1 MAKTLKK
8 ALTMLQLLA
17 SKPDQTH
24 SLGWISKQLKIHPS
38 SCVYLLNTLVESGFV
53 DQESARKGYALGPMI
68 HYLAA
73 QGPYRQDLV
82 SAAEPV
88 METLAGQ
95 LQQTLVLAKLH
106 HGSRIILTVVD
117 GNREIRIRRE
127 SLFRDTV
134 LDTATGQLL
143 VAHLPASE
151 QAAYR
156 SGSTPFSD
164 SRMAAILKQGGAT
177 YEPPGS
183 MFVQVAVP
191 VYRGAAV
198 TAALGVSMPKVG
210 FTGKQQRLLIAQ
222 LRAAAGEIEE
232 RWDAIALNTTITR
245 SPA

>member
-1 MAKTLKK
+1 
-8 ALTMLQLLA
+8 
-17 SKPDQTH
+17 
-24 SLGWISKQLKIHPS
+24 
-38 SCVYLLNTLVESGFV
+38 VYLLNTLVESGFV